1 MTDKVEHPVAYAS
14 RTLTKAERNY
24 FVTRKELLAVVD
36 FVKHFRRYLQGPK
49 FRIRTDHAPL
59 HTVLKVKELEGQL
72 ARWTEFM
79 DSYGYEIE
87 YQKDWWNQNAN
98 EMSRRLCGSGC
109 KWCKDWEKVEHMVS
123 VAVETDVSQV
133 GLKGLR

>member
-36 FVKHFRRYLQGPK
+36 FVKHFRHYLQEPK

-87 YQKDWWNQNAN
+87 YRKIGGIKMQMKCHEDFVVVDVNGVRTG
-98 EMSRRLCGSGC
+98 RRLNT
-109 KWCKDWEKVEHMVS
+109 WLVLR
-123 VAVETDVSQV
+123 
-133 GLKGLR
+133 LKLMFHRWV